1 MGIYISAA
9 TMENSTKVPQEIKLN
24 VLESK
29 GPKMELLYDLA
40 ISLLGKHPK
49 EIKTG
54 Y

>member
-1 MGIYISAA
+1 
-9 TMENSTKVPQEIKLN
+9 MEVPQEIKLN

>member
-1 MGIYISAA
+1 MGIYTGAD
-9 TMENSTKVPQEIKLN
+9 TMENSMKVPQEIKLN

-29 GPKMELLYDLA
+29 GPKMELLYDPA